1 MADQPQTSLERM
13 QANVAQIAQQRRQ
26 DAQMRNQAALEF
38 ESEIAENLANAKLKE
53 KDEAISDAILA
64 ARGGS
69 VKPTKTE
76 EPNLLSSA
84 LSQMGSGGSDSGSGS
99 GKRKSK
105 GLLGFLESQRPTGGR
120 SWDDWKA
127 DKVAKKEAEQLA
139 RDTRRARLAELAGKT
154 TSASRALATFDSSSD
169 LSDTA

>member
-38 ESEIAENLANAKLKE
+38 ESEIAEDLANAKLQE

-64 ARGGS
+64 AQRGSTRPAQPKEPAPGMVDNIADIVGGFAPS
-69 VKPTKTE
+69 KPTRSKE
-76 EPNLLSSA
+76 E
-84 LSQMGSGGSDSGSGS
+84 
-99 GKRKSK
+99 R
-105 GLLGFLESQRPTGGR
+105 
-120 SWDDWKA
+120 KA
-127 DKVAKKEAEQLA
+127 DRAAKKEAK
-139 RDTRRARLAELAGKT
+139 DTRRTRLAELAGKT